1 MKVAVGLRRVAAG
14 KRTSGRRAAQIAED
28 MAKRFYSMFWGR
40 EDVFAK
46 RSRSGAYFPQCDNRW
61 KADLCPKMRGEK
73 AVCSECKNQKW
84 TRLDAG
90 KIVAHLLG
98 YKEDGSDVIGVYP
111 LLQDGTCRFLVFDFD
126 NHEKGAEAADLPTQI
141 NRWQEEVD
149 ALRRICQDNGIHA
162 LTERFAFRQRSPP
175 VDIL

>member
-1 MKVAVGLRRVAAG
+1 MNIEAYDLDSLRGLVRSLQKENFILKEKLKKANIPFDDENPFEG
-14 KRTSGRRAAQIAED
+14 SDSNMEKYDPDQGGRILHPGYITED

-84 TRLDAG
+84 TRL
-90 KIVAHLLG
+90 
-98 YKEDGSDVIGVYP
+98 E
-111 LLQDGTCRFLVFDFD
+111 
-126 NHEKGAEAADLPTQI
+126 
-141 NRWQEEVD
+141 
-149 ALRRICQDNGIHA
+149 
-162 LTERFAFRQRSPP
+162 
-175 VDIL
+175 